1 MKSHELSKKIQPS
14 SYTVMDSKFTIT
26 AITTLK
32 SHLKV
37 PENFSEMLL
46 CLLQEKKKKDKVGII
61 GKTMR
66 NLKLEIAVKTYC
78 MPLSE
83 QQHGLG

>member
-46 CLLQEKKKKDKVGII
+46 CLLQEKKKKTK
-61 GKTMR
+61 
-66 NLKLEIAVKTYC
+66 
-78 MPLSE
+78 
-83 QQHGLG
+83 